1 MVPYQLKSIIFRVT
15 ACIASC
21 GNMLREVGVTAHC
34 HSLQLLIIQTQEALS
49 TQQHFATFKAPMM
62 YQKKKFPPKGLPGM
76 LCGRIA
82 FHLHFHGAVQKNR
95 PPSL

>member
-1 MVPYQLKSIIFRVT
+1 MVPYQLKSIIVCVT

-34 HSLQLLIIQTQEALS
+34 HSLQLLIIQAQEALS

-62 YQKKKFPPKGLPGM
+62 YRQKACLA
-76 LCGRIA
+76 CYA
-82 FHLHFHGAVQKNR
+82 FQLHFHTAVQKNR

>member
-1 MVPYQLKSIIFRVT
+1 MVPYQLKSIIVRAN

-21 GNMLREVGVTAHC
+21 GNMLCEVGVSAHC
-34 HSLQLLIIQTQEALS
+34 HSLQLLITQAQEALS
-49 TQQHFATFKAPMM
+49 TQQHFATFKAPMI
-62 YQKKKFPPKGLPGM
+62 YQKKKFPPKCLPSM

-82 FHLHFHGAVQKNR
+82 FQLHFHAAVQKNA

>member
-1 MVPYQLKSIIFRVT
+1 MVPYQLKSIIVRVT

-34 HSLQLLIIQTQEALS
+34 HSLQLLIIQAQEALS

-62 YQKKKFPPKGLPGM
+62 YQKKKHSRQKACLA
-76 LCGRIA
+76 CYA
-82 FHLHFHGAVQKNR
+82 FQLHFHTAIQKNR